1 MDGSHQALAISRSFD
16 QKRQDMLA
24 DWRRLIASGVST
36 QRLEAEIVGTTNA
49 MSQLLK
55 LATPAP

>member
-1 MDGSHQALAISRSFD
+1 MDGSHQALAISHSFD
-16 QKRQDMLA
+16 QQRQDMLA
-24 DWRRLIASGVST
+24 DWRRLIASGAST
-36 QRLEAEIVGTTNA
+36 QWLEAEIVGTTNA